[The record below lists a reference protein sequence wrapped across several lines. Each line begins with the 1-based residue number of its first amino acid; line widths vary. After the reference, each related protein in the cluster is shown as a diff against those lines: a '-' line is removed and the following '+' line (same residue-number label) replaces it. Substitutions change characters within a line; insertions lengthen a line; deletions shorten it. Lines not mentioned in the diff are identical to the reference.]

1 MMIYLD
7 IYLDILPI
15 FGGYHIFRRTRI
27 WEALHFAVVIFVFME
42 AATALDTPH
51 TLVVSCFLPATPHE
65 MGRGIFNP
73 LAIAR
78 KVHGCFPSSVGYG
91 VQLISFVKIRVWPR
105 VTTDLHLSMILN
117 PLTLGKI

>member
-1 MMIYLD
+1 MIYLD

-15 FGGYHIFRRTRI
+15 FGGTIFQTNPYLGSPTFRCSNFCFR
-27 WEALHFAVVIFVFME
+27 WE

-65 MGRGIFNP
+65 MGRGISDP

-78 KVHGCFPSSVGYG
+78 RFTGASQALLGTGFNTY
-91 VQLISFVKIRVWPR
+91 
-105 VTTDLHLSMILN
+105 
-117 PLTLGKI
+117 PL